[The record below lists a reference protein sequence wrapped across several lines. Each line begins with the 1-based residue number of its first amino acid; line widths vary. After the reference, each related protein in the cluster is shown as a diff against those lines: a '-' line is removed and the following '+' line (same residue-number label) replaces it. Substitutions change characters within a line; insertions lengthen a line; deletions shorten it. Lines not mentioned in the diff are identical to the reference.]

1 VFAYVGGSVRSGSLW
16 LGQHRQIADVLL
28 LKLKNAD
35 WILISL
41 AILVVGKQVLYL
53 DTGLTLSLKRFKV
66 LLDDFSLEC
75 QELIK
80 PVLTAVL
87 QNYIETLLEEN
98 MISHLLIEVEVS
110 RRLREA
116 SQEISVTF
124 LRTLDVFWFED
135 AGHKQYDVKKG
146 LLKSDL

>member
-1 VFAYVGGSVRSGSLW
+1 
-16 LGQHRQIADVLL
+16 
-28 LKLKNAD
+28 
-35 WILISL
+35 
-41 AILVVGKQVLYL
+41 
-53 DTGLTLSLKRFKV
+53 

-98 MISHLLIEVEVS
+98 MIFHLLIQVEVS

-124 LRTLDVFWFED
+124 LRTLDVF
-135 AGHKQYDVKKG
+135 
-146 LLKSDL
+146 

>member
-1 VFAYVGGSVRSGSLW
+1 
-16 LGQHRQIADVLL
+16 
-28 LKLKNAD
+28 
-35 WILISL
+35 
-41 AILVVGKQVLYL
+41 
-53 DTGLTLSLKRFKV
+53 

-80 PVLTAVL
+80 PVLAAVL

-124 LRTLDVFWFED
+124 LRTLDVF
-135 AGHKQYDVKKG
+135 
-146 LLKSDL
+146 